1 MLAPLFLS
9 LLCHTSTRS
18 LGLTE
23 AIGLGLAHAPAID
36 ASALAIRQAELQQ
49 RRAELDRVRLRV
61 DAQVAELWAR
71 SDLTSSRG
79 EASGGALGLSNLS
92 ANLEVPVF
100 SGFRVESAIA
110 RTEALTA
117 ASGHELHSI
126 EQATALTI
134 TRAYWAVRRA
144 DLLLA
149 VERES
154 ERRLA
159 DAERR
164 ASARAQS
171 GLSPLAE
178 RARAEAGRQL
188 QAAVVAERSAQRDEL
203 WAQLSTLLGQPAG
216 PFPSDPVQLA
226 PLPGPL
232 PELIDEALSAR
243 PELAAAR
250 ARAEAAEHGVVEARS
265 GYYPNLSVSGLV
277 QYGNNPLLAGAGA
290 RAVFAAANPF
300 AGLGAD
306 VQVGAVVSINL
317 FDTFNTTTQVAHAEA
332 EAARLERL
340 SAERAQRLVSEVESA
355 YLRLARHHAV
365 AAQLSLA
372 HQSAVDST
380 RLLSRRYQDGES
392 NLFELLE
399 AELARLEIER
409 RQALNDAD
417 GTLAG
422 FELAAAR
429 GRLLGDLR

>member
-1 MLAPLFLS
+1 MLAPLLLVLLS
-9 LLCHTSTRS
+9 STSTQS
-18 LGLTE
+18 LGLAE
-23 AIGLGLAHAPAID
+23 AVRLGLAHAPAVE
-36 ASALAIRQAELQQ
+36 AGSLAIRQAELAQ
-49 RRAELDRVRLRV
+49 RRAALERVRLRV

-100 SGFRVESAIA
+100 SGFRVESAID
-110 RTEALTA
+110 RTQALFD
-117 ASGHELHSI
+117 ASAHELHSI
-126 EQATALTI
+126 EQGTALAI

-144 DLLLA
+144 ELLLA
-149 VERES
+149 VELEA
-154 ERRLA
+154 ERRLV

-164 ASARAQS
+164 AIARS
-171 GLSPLAE
+171 KTGLAPEAE
-178 RARAEAGRQL
+178 RARAEAGRRL
-188 QAAVVAERSAQRDEL
+188 QAAVVAERRAQQNEV
-203 WAQLSTLLGQPAG
+203 WTQLSTLLGDPSDQ
-216 PFPSDPVQLA
+216 FPSDQVMLL

-232 PELIDEALSAR
+232 PELIDEALATR

-250 ARAEAAEHGVVEARS
+250 ARALAADHGIKEARS

-317 FDTFNTTTQVAHAEA
+317 FDTFTTTTQVAQAEA

-340 SAERAQRLVSEVESA
+340 SADRAQRLVTEVEGA

-365 AAQLSLA
+365 AAHLKEA
-372 HQSAVDST
+372 HQSAAEST
-380 RLLSRRYQDGES
+380 QLLSRRYRDGDS
-392 NLFELLE
+392 TLFELLE